1 MADKMLC
8 VLAGYDDQTSQR
20 LDKLKEC
27 LKDFETQK
35 TKGLPHH
42 ITLCSAPTE
51 REAEIKRAMIAAAKN
66 IKAFPITFNHI
77 GIFGGAKVLFIS
89 PDVSFSLLKL
99 KERFGDSWNWT
110 AHTTMLISEPAMIIK
125 ASSVLS
131 KTFNAF
137 VGKVDRL
144 YLYEF
149 FPVRQI
155 CSIKLKKSDNA
166 L

>member
-1 MADKMLC
+1 MAAKMLC
-8 VLAGYDDQTSQR
+8 VLAGYDDQTSQQ
-20 LDKLKEC
+20 LDMFKAC
-27 LKDFETQK
+27 LKDFKTLE

-42 ITLCSAPTE
+42 ITLCSVPTE
-51 REAEIKRAMIAAAKN
+51 KEAEIKRAMIEAAN
-66 IKAFPITFNHI
+66 DIEAFPITFNHI

-99 KERFGDSWNWT
+99 KERFSDSWNWT
-110 AHTTMLISEPAMIIK
+110 AHTTMLISEPDTLMK
-125 ASSVLS
+125 ASAVLS

-137 VGKVDRL
+137 VGHVDRL

-149 FPVRQI
+149 FPARLI
-155 CSIKLKKSDNA
+155 CSIKLKKSDAA

>member
-20 LDKLKEC
+20 LEKFKEC
-27 LKDFETQK
+27 LKDFETLE
-35 TKGLPHH
+35 TRGLPHH
-42 ITLCSAPTE
+42 ITLCSVSTE
-51 REAEIKRAMIAAAKN
+51 REAEIKSAMIDAAN
-66 IKAFPITFNHI
+66 DIKAFPITFNHI

-89 PDVSFSLLKL
+89 PDVSVPLLKL
-99 KERFGDSWNWT
+99 KEQFGDSWNWT
-110 AHTTMLISEPAMIIK
+110 AHTTMLISEPDKIIQ

-137 VGKVDRL
+137 AGEVDRL

-149 FPVRQI
+149 FPARLI
-155 CSIKLKKSDNA
+155 CCIKLKKSDTA